1 MADDDAAKLDPLGYS
16 VVRTLTKIRTFRI
29 EEAEL
34 AASTPPVNFL
44 RRYDKRLSQARM
56 MLGDPDKGRM
66 PHLPLYD
73 IADVAEVAAAVS
85 AFLEQL
91 EHTTVVHRAADAVAS
106 KCLAK
111 AAQVHRSNLRS
122 AAEDAAVIAIDDAV
136 LYAVERY
143 LRRRAASRRIQK
155 RASPSGQGWSQDK
168 RDAAAERARSRARDK
183 KSSS

>member
-1 MADDDAAKLDPLGYS
+1 MADDVAKMDPLGYS
-16 VVRTLTKIRTFRI
+16 VVRTLTKVRTFRI

-34 AASTPPVNFL
+34 AASSPPVNFL
-44 RRYDKRLSQARM
+44 QRYEERLSQVRM
-56 MLGDPDKGRM
+56 ILGDPDKGRM

-73 IADVAEVAAAVS
+73 VVDVGEVAAAVS
-85 AFLEQL
+85 GFLEQL
-91 EHTTVVHRAADAVAS
+91 EHTIVVQRAADAVAS
-106 KCLAK
+106 KCLAM

-122 AAEDAAVIAIDDAV
+122 AAEDAAAIAIDDAV

-143 LRRRAASRRIQK
+143 LRRRAASRKIQK

-168 RDAAAERARSRARDK
+168 RDEAADRARSRAREK